1 MADSYYSLTL
11 LDYSAEKTNT
21 RFRVEEITAGNFAT
35 QLTSLAALG
44 SSIDNLTLGT
54 LHKSATI
61 QNEAVIS
68 NTLPTDVNAQ
78 RERKWLIRYQDTVTE
93 KIYTAEIG
101 TADLTDNLVPNSDM
115 ALLTSTD
122 WAAFKTAF
130 EAVVLSPDGNAVVLY
145 QAFHVGRKN

>member
-35 QLTSLAALG
+35 QLTALAALG
-44 SSIDNLTLGT
+44 TAIDNLTLGT

-115 ALLTSTD
+115 A
-122 WAAFKTAF
+122 
-130 EAVVLSPDGNAVVLY
+130 
-145 QAFHVGRKN
+145 